1 MIYKQELITKNVTP
15 GTNTRQFIIVHDT
28 ATNEWSVN
36 WVLKTLTTWKV
47 SCHYVIDYN
56 WDKYKIW
63 WTEQILWHAG
73 VSEWKWLKDM
83 NRYSIWIEVVW
94 WNWKEFSYEQ
104 RVSVKELIQHL
115 MATFNIPKENVLRH
129 KDIAPGRKI
138 DIEDQFWNNK
148 YKSWEEYQNSLVP
161 KKM

>member
-1 MIYKQELITKNVTP
+1 M
-15 GTNTRQFIIVHDT
+15 
-28 ATNEWSVN
+28 
-36 WVLKTLTTWKV
+36 
-47 SCHYVIDYN
+47 N

-94 WNWKEFSYEQ
+94 WNWKEFPYEQ